1 MLDLLF
7 HSKTAFRNQELKIQQ
22 AASIVSIESMKN
34 AATEVK
40 KLKNSPLESISCCG
54 VSLDGTWQKRGY
66 SSHDGC
72 VSCISIYTGKI
83 LDIEI
88 MSRFC
93 RICLKKAKVPDAA
106 SNAHVCCNHMGSAS
120 SMETVGA
127 YRIFELSEY
136 HRKLQYT
143 DYYGEGDCKAY
154 ESVKSM
160 YAPNTVNKLEC
171 IGHVQK
177 RAGSHLR
184 KLKKKYVKGLGE
196 KGKLT
201 DNFIDKLQKYYG
213 IAIRSNTKKLATMQN
228 AVIAAFYHCCSS
240 AKKSMHGQCP
250 TGTDSWCKFQKAK
263 ALVKIFTAK
272 APGLPQNI
280 LNIVKPRYFKLC
292 DQKLLE
298 KCLHGLTQNANESFD
313 GVLWNIVPKQNFV
326 ELQSLKLG
334 AYIAVLQFNVG
345 ASGLLKVINKLGF
358 NAGSYM
364 IRVLKLYD
372 YRRINEAER
381 HSLPFTKLKRK
392 KKKKKHE
399 LSERK
404 KGLHQEE
411 KEGVT
416 YHSGEF

>member
-1 MLDLLF
+1 M
-7 HSKTAFRNQELKIQQ
+7 
-22 AASIVSIESMKN
+22 
-34 AATEVK
+34 
-40 KLKNSPLESISCCG
+40 
-54 VSLDGTWQKRGY
+54 DGTWQKRGY
-66 SSHDGC
+66 SSHNSC
-72 VSCISIYTGKI
+72 VSCISIDTGKM

-88 MSRFC
+88 MSYLC
-93 RICLKKAKVPDAA
+93 RICSKKTKVPDAA

-127 YRIFELSEY
+127 YRIFERSEN

-143 DYYGEGDCKAY
+143 DYYGDGDSKAY
-154 ESVKSM
+154 ESVKNM

-177 RAGSHLR
+177 RVRSHLR
-184 KLKKKYVKGLGE
+184 KLKKSVKGLGG

-201 DNFIDKLQKYYG
+201 DNFIDKLQNYYG
-213 IAIRSNTKKLATMQN
+213 IAIRSNIKNLANMQS
-228 AVIAAFYHCCSS
+228 AVIAAFYHCCPSTE
-240 AKKSMHGQCP
+240 KPMHGQCP
-250 TGTDSWCKFQKAK
+250 TGTDSWGKFQKAK
-263 ALVKIFTAK
+263 ALGKIFTAK

-280 LNIVKPRYFKLC
+280 LNIVKPHYFKLC

-298 KCLHGLTQNANESFD
+298 KCLHGLTQNANESFN
-313 GVLWNIVPKQNFV
+313 GALWNIVPKLNFV

-334 AYIAVLQFNVG
+334 TYIAVLQFNEG

-364 IRVLKLYD
+364 ICVLKLYD
-372 YRRINEAER
+372 YRRINDAER

-392 KKKKKHE
+392 KKLE

-404 KGLHQEE
+404 KGCTR
-411 KEGVT
+411 KKRKV
-416 YHSGEF
+416 